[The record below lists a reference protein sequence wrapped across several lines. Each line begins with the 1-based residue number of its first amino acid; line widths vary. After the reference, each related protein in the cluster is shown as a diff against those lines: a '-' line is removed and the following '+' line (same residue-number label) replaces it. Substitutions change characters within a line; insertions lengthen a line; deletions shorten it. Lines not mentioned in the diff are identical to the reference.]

1 MSNEP
6 QTTQEEIVVTD
17 AETTS
22 EEALEQTIEETLTQ
36 QIQLLE
42 KEVTNWKDLYLREKA
57 EVENFKRRTREEQE
71 RMLKFASQS
80 VLEDLLPVLDNLERA
95 LGASATA
102 SEEVQTFLKGFE
114 MIQQQLLQATASA
127 GLSVIEAAGKEFDP
141 NFHQAVMQVEEE
153 GIESNIV
160 VEELQKGYTYKDRVL
175 RATMVK
181 VNK

>member
-1 MSNEP
+1 MTNEP
-6 QTTQEEIVVTD
+6 QTTIEEVTETE
-17 AETTS
+17 AEVIDTI
-22 EEALEQTIEETLTQ
+22 EKTIEETLEE

-71 RMLKFASQS
+71 RMLKFASQPI
-80 VLEDLLPVLDNLERA
+80 LEDLLPVLDNFERA
-95 LGASATA
+95 LGTQANA

-114 MIQQQLLQATASA
+114 MIQQQLLQAASNA
-127 GLSVIEAAGKEFDP
+127 GLAVIEATGKEFDP
-141 NFHQAVMQVEEE
+141 NFHQAIMQVEEE
-153 GIESNIV
+153 GIDSNIV
-160 VEELQKGYTYKDRVL
+160 VEELQKGYSYKDRVL